1 MVECPPWSF
10 SPKRGCRPHNPRAPA
25 GTRYSTRAMAMR
37 CESAVNSWALQKQ
50 LSGLPQTQVS
60 NRHAVPVDVGSDY
73 STRNILHS
81 TKAGYSSRTK
91 HETRNKMACHGVSH
105 SAYASQPFDLVYVH
119 TLTSRGKNIAL
130 TPSRAPCRLATRNR
144 DKSTMSRGPR
154 PCEPAA
160 CVATGSHRAPMPHT
174 VIGKTKVRECQSI
187 SASASPLDDAPRI
200 SARVPWPSV
209 AHWVAGFHGIFEA
222 FAERK

>member
-1 MVECPPWSF
+1 
-10 SPKRGCRPHNPRAPA
+10 
-25 GTRYSTRAMAMR
+25 MR
-37 CESAVNSWALQKQ
+37 CESAVNSWAQ
-50 LSGLPQTQVS
+50 PPQVS
-60 NRHAVPVDVGSDY
+60 GRHAPHVDVGSL
-73 STRNILHS
+73 RRAILHS
-81 TKAGYSSRTK
+81 TKAGYSSRAK
-91 HETRNKMACHGVSH
+91 HETRNKSACHGVSH

-187 SASASPLDDAPRI
+187 SASASPL
-200 SARVPWPSV
+200 ARVPV
-209 AHWVAGFHGIFEA
+209 H
-222 FAERK
+222 